1 MVTITISDEVEMP
14 KRSSPDHQ
22 RRACEVGGTRHPGA
36 GFRRWSALVL
46 CVALG
51 LAWNPAV
58 AEGSPST
65 RPLTGLWA
73 VRIVQ
78 PSTGC
83 DWLGEVRLK
92 EQGGVLGGQGS
103 ATPSK
108 DSRDP
113 RRCPPLKGAVDGT
126 VQGTTVRFGFAT
138 GRLGRAEFSGR
149 VVRGG
154 AEMQGS
160 WSARAAAGQWA
171 AAR

>member
-1 MVTITISDEVEMP
+1 MN
-14 KRSSPDHQ
+14 
-22 RRACEVGGTRHPGA
+22 
-36 GFRRWSALVL
+36 SASFLRNSAVVLGLVL
-46 CVALG
+46 MHGHA
-51 LAWNPAV
+51 AAQ
-58 AEGSPST
+58 APSGGK
-65 RPLTGLWA
+65 PLTGLWA
-73 VRIVQ
+73 VRIAQ
-78 PSTGC
+78 PASGC

-92 EQGGVLGGQGS
+92 EQAGALSGQGS

-126 VQGTTVRFGFAT
+126 VQGATVRFGFAT

-149 VVRGG
+149 VVKGG
-154 AEMQGS
+154 AEMQGD

>member
-1 MVTITISDEVEMP
+1 VSTVHDDGSILENFALRPIP
-14 KRSSPDHQ
+14 APRS
-22 RRACEVGGTRHPGA
+22 
-36 GFRRWSALVL
+36 
-46 CVALG
+46 VALTCLSFA
-51 LAWNPAV
+51 LACDLAL
-58 AEGSPST
+58 AEGSRST
-65 RPLTGLWA
+65 RPLTGTWA

-92 EQGGVLGGQGS
+92 EQAGVLGGQGS

-126 VQGTTVRFGFAT
+126 VQGATVRFGFAT

-149 VVRGG
+149 VVKGG
-154 AEMQGS
+154 AEMQGD

>member
-1 MVTITISDEVEMP
+1 M
-14 KRSSPDHQ
+14 
-22 RRACEVGGTRHPGA
+22 
-36 GFRRWSALVL
+36 
-46 CVALG
+46 
-51 LAWNPAV
+51 
-58 AEGSPST
+58 
-65 RPLTGLWA
+65 
-73 VRIVQ
+73 RIVQ

-149 VVRGG
+149 VVRGWCGDAGELERAGGSG
-154 AEMQGS
+154 AVGGGEVRSIIVQPGRS
-160 WSARAAAGQWA
+160 
-171 AAR
+171 

>member
-1 MVTITISDEVEMP
+1 MRRCSASFLR
-14 KRSSPDHQ
+14 RS
-22 RRACEVGGTRHPGA
+22 VVVFG
-36 GFRRWSALVL
+36 LVL
-46 CVALG
+46 VHTDA
-51 LAWNPAV
+51 AAQV
-58 AEGSPST
+58 PSSG

-78 PSTGC
+78 TASGC

-92 EQGGVLGGQGS
+92 EQAGVLTGQGS

-126 VQGTTVRFGFAT
+126 VQGATVRFGFAT
-138 GRLGRAEFSGR
+138 GRLGRADFAGR
-149 VVRGG
+149 VVKGG
-154 AEMQGS
+154 AEMQGD